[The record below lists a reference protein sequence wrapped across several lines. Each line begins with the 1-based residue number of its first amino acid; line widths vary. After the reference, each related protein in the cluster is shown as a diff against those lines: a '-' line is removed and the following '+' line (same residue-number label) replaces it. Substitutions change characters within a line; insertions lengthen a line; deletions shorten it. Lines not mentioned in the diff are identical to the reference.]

1 MRVFL
6 TAMALYGNIL
16 LAADTDL
23 QERGRHEE
31 QRACVQCHS
40 LRLIESQRLSAATW
54 GKEIDK
60 MTGWG
65 AVVSDRQLLLDY
77 LSQQY
82 GDSSPIPHPEISI
95 DGVKTSGEADKTR

>member
-1 MRVFL
+1 MRVVL
-6 TAMALYGNIL
+6 LALALSGSLL

-40 LRLIESQRLSAATW
+40 LRIIESQRLSPAAW

-60 MTGWG
+60 MAGWG
-65 AVVSDRQLLLDY
+65 AVISDRQLLLDF
-77 LSQQY
+77 LSQEY
-82 GDSSPIPHPEISI
+82 SDSKPIPHPELSG
-95 DGVKTSGEADKTR
+95 DGVTHRSGSDKTR